1 MRCYPPKGRP
11 SPSVSWLQNGK
22 PIDPTVDK
30 NFIVSDEGRKM
41 IVVAARLA
49 DSANYTCVADNVASK
64 RFSEP
69 ATITVYGKPLF
80 SLLNVVMAVTFH
92 PKEQMGKLVHGI
104 TYTNLIF
111 AGTKIILRL

>member
-11 SPSVSWLQNGK
+11 APAVSWLQNGK
-22 PIDPTVDK
+22 PIDPAVDK

-69 ATITVYGKPLF
+69 ATITVYGKQKMFLKGDAKNKT
-80 SLLNVVMAVTFH
+80 SDNVRI
-92 PKEQMGKLVHGI
+92 PE
-104 TYTNLIF
+104 
-111 AGTKIILRL
+111 